1 MSSTQIS
8 AQKRILIIASGNTG
22 KIREF
27 RQLLAHLPLSV
38 QPQPECLEV
47 EETGLTFAENARIK
61 ATAVASET
69 NQWALADDSGL
80 SVNALNGAP
89 GVHSAR
95 FADSD
100 EARIARLLLE
110 LEKAKTADRSAQFT
124 AALAVADPSGSIRLE
139 VEGSCS
145 GMILKTPRGKGGFG
159 YDPVFYVPEVSQTFA
174 EMEKAIKDRLGH
186 RGRAFNAL
194 EPRLSQLLADPS
206 KSIGAGGYSALTAH
220 KAKGQKDLNLES
232 G

>member
-1 MSSTQIS
+1 
-8 AQKRILIIASGNTG
+8 
-22 KIREF
+22 
-27 RQLLAHLPLSV
+27 
-38 QPQPECLEV
+38 
-47 EETGLTFAENARIK
+47 
-61 ATAVASET
+61 
-69 NQWALADDSGL
+69 
-80 SVNALNGAP
+80 
-89 GVHSAR
+89 
-95 FADSD
+95 
-100 EARIARLLLE
+100 E

-206 KSIGAGGYSALTAH
+206 QSIGAGGYSALTAH